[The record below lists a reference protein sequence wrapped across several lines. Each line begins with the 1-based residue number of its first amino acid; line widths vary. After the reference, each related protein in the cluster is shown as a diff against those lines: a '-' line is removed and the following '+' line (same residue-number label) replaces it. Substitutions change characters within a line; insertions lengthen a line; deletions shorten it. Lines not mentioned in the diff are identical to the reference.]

1 MQLRIDERQARLVV
15 IGIQAAMSLL
25 VGLAA
30 VALNLGPVLLSGAV
44 IGVVIYTILGYAYWR
59 GIELARHVVVAVTTL
74 LTGAVIVLDSQV
86 ATGFTP
92 AFFVPLV
99 LALILTDWIGI
110 LASGVTMMLIVTVGV
125 AGQNPY
131 VEPVRVVMVGIV
143 VAGMIVARAVLDTM
157 RAKAEAAAAEARAAQ
172 MRAEGDAAAAIAQ
185 GERLRQ
191 QNEEQQRLLGLV
203 AELETPT
210 VALAD
215 GVLLAPI
222 IGSLDTLRTAQLT
235 ERLLHQVAEQRAR
248 IVILDLAGVRLVDT
262 AVAASLQQLVQA
274 IKLLGCAV
282 TITGISASVAATLTD
297 IGVSMHGIDIAR
309 SPQEVLQRHLHTS
322 SSSVKRFANLSS

>member
-1 MQLRIDERQARLVV
+1 MQLRIDERQARLIV

-74 LTGAVIVLDSQV
+74 LTGAVIVLDAQA
-86 ATGFTP
+86 ATAFTP

-110 LASGVTMMLIVTVGV
+110 LASGVAMMLIVTVGI

-131 VEPVRVVMVGIV
+131 VEPVRVVMVVIV

>member
-1 MQLRIDERQARLVV
+1 MQLRIDERQARLIV

-74 LTGAVIVLDSQV
+74 LTGAVIVLDAQA
-86 ATGFTP
+86 ATAFTP

-110 LASGVTMMLIVTVGV
+110 LASGVTMLLIVTVGI

>member
-1 MQLRIDERQARLVV
+1 MQLRIDERQARLIV

-74 LTGAVIVLDSQV
+74 LTGAVIVLDAQA
-86 ATGFTP
+86 ATAFTP

-110 LASGVTMMLIVTVGV
+110 LASGVAMMLIVTVGI

>member
-74 LTGAVIVLDSQV
+74 LTGAVIVLDAQA
-86 ATGFTP
+86 ATAFTP

-110 LASGVTMMLIVTVGV
+110 LASGVAMMLIVTVGI